1 LTFSI
6 RVVER
11 LRARLR
17 LIQVTLLVLILVLML
32 VLLLMLVLRVVLMGV
47 GTLRRG
53 SVKSIRVHRTMVLI
67 AVRTLMTEDVVMCL
81 RRCTT
86 RWQRSRSS
94 YLMLLKEL
102 RKVLM
107 TIHGHIGRVLRLAG
121 HGWRHAEARWWSGR
135 ITLTGVV
142 MLMLHVRVLL
152 LLLLGDV
159 TIHHHVSQLVLEIGR
174 SIAPVW
180 IHHPGQIGD
189 ILI

>member
-1 LTFSI
+1 M
-6 RVVER
+6 
-11 LRARLR
+11 
-17 LIQVTLLVLILVLML
+17 TLLVLILVLML
-32 VLLLMLVLRVVLMGV
+32 VLLLMLVLRVVLVGV
-47 GTLRRG
+47 ETLRRG
-53 SVKSIRVHRTMVLI
+53 SIESIRVHRTMVLI
-67 AVRTLMTEDVVMCL
+67 AVRTLMTEVVVMCL
-81 RRCTT
+81 RRCTA

-107 TIHGHIGRVLRLAG
+107 TIHRHIGRVLRLAG

-135 ITLTGVV
+135 ITLAGVV

-180 IHHPGQIGD
+180 IHHSGQIGD